1 MTECRN
7 NLAQDIAQD
16 IEGQQVFELE
26 RQLEFLNP
34 QSITSRYSYVGI
46 WKECIYGI
54 SKLKTINK
62 GIT

>member
-16 IEGQQVFELE
+16 VEGQQVFELE

-34 QSITSRYSYVGI
+34 
-46 WKECIYGI
+46 
-54 SKLKTINK
+54 LKYYKQVQLCWYLEGVYLWNFKIKDNK
-62 GIT
+62 

>member
-16 IEGQQVFELE
+16 IEGQRVFELE

-34 QSITSRYSYVGI
+34 
-46 WKECIYGI
+46 
-54 SKLKTINK
+54 LKYYKQVQLCWYLEGVYLWNFKIKDNT
-62 GIT
+62 

>member
-16 IEGQQVFELE
+16 IEGQRVFELE

-34 QSITSRYSYVGI
+34 
-46 WKECIYGI
+46 
-54 SKLKTINK
+54 LKYYKQVQLCWYLEGVYLWNFKIKDNK
-62 GIT
+62 